1 MTHGPCRSAKYTPA
15 SGDGSCMP
23 HSVPQTK
30 FPVAHG
36 GVMPDVPGCERL
48 DYAVLFLAAYWG

>member
-1 MTHGPCRSAKYTPA
+1 
-15 SGDGSCMP
+15 MP

-36 GVMPDVPGCERL
+36 GVMPDVPGCDRL
-48 DYAVLFLAAYWG
+48 DYAVLSLAAYWG